1 MTEQNANKQRAKEER
16 VLKALEFKA
25 AVNVEERTF
34 EGYASTF
41 GNVDQVG
48 DIIMPGAFSK
58 TIQERFP
65 RGDIKILWQHY
76 EPLGMPL
83 EIREDEK
90 GLYVKGRISKT
101 ALGDDALELMRDGV
115 VNRMSIGFTI
125 VKADYDDQTG
135 YRIIREVKLWE
146 FSPVTF
152 PANEQA
158 VITAVKH
165 LSGMLSQAG
174 RDEIMKAQPEE
185 TTAPIESKDDPEI
198 IQSVASFCDEI
209 TKTIRSYRN
218 VR

>member
-1 MTEQNANKQRAKEER
+1 MTEQNTNKQRANDER
-16 VLKALEFKA
+16 VIKALEFKA
-25 AVNVEERTF
+25 AVDVEARTF

-48 DIIMPGAFSK
+48 DIITPGAFAK

-65 RGDIKILWQHY
+65 KGDIKILWQHY
-76 EPLGMPL
+76 EPLGMPI
-83 EIREDEK
+83 EIREDER

-115 VNRMSIGFTI
+115 VNRMSIGITI

-135 YRIIREVKLWE
+135 NRIIREVKLWE

-174 RDEIMKAQPEE
+174 RDEIMKVQPEE
-185 TTAPIESKDDPEI
+185 STALIESKDDPEL

-209 TKTIRSYRN
+209 IKTIRSYRN
-218 VR
+218 E

>member
-1 MTEQNANKQRAKEER
+1 MNQKATSDER

-25 AVNVEERTF
+25 AVNLEERTF

-48 DIIMPGAFSK
+48 DIIMQGAFTK

-65 RGDIKILWQHY
+65 KGDIKILWQHY
-76 EPLGMPL
+76 EPLGMPI
-83 EIREDEK
+83 EIREDEN

-115 VNRMSIGFTI
+115 VNRMSIGFSI
-125 VKADYDDQTG
+125 VKADFDDQTG
-135 YRIIREVKLWE
+135 NRIIREVKLWE

-174 RDEIMKAQPEE
+174 RDEIMKAQPEQS
-185 TTAPIESKDDPEI
+185 TVPIESKDDPEI

-209 TKTIRSYRN
+209 IKTIRSYRN
-218 VR
+218 D

>member
-1 MTEQNANKQRAKEER
+1 MKEQNMNQKATSDER

-25 AVNVEERTF
+25 AVNLEERTF

-48 DIIMPGAFSK
+48 DIIMQGAFTK

-65 RGDIKILWQHY
+65 KGDIKILWQHY
-76 EPLGMPL
+76 EPLGMPI
-83 EIREDEK
+83 EIREDEN

-115 VNRMSIGFTI
+115 VNRMSIGFSI
-125 VKADYDDQTG
+125 VKADFDDQTG
-135 YRIIREVKLWE
+135 NRIIREVKLWE

-152 PANEQA
+152 PANEKA

-174 RDEIMKAQPEE
+174 RDEIMKAQPADA
-185 TTAPIESKDDPEI
+185 TVPNESKCDPEL

-209 TKTIRSYRN
+209 TKTIRSYK
-218 VR
+218 

>member
-1 MTEQNANKQRAKEER
+1 MKEQNMNQKATSDER

-25 AVNVEERTF
+25 AVNLEERTF

-48 DIIMPGAFSK
+48 DIIMQGAFTK

-65 RGDIKILWQHY
+65 KGDIKILWQHY
-76 EPLGMPL
+76 EPLGMPI
-83 EIREDEK
+83 EIREDEN

-115 VNRMSIGFTI
+115 VNRMSIGFSI
-125 VKADYDDQTG
+125 VKADFDDQTG
-135 YRIIREVKLWE
+135 NRIIREVKLWE

-174 RDEIMKAQPEE
+174 RDEIMKAQPEQS
-185 TTAPIESKDDPEI
+185 TVPIESKDDPEI

-209 TKTIRSYRN
+209 IKTIRSYRN
-218 VR
+218 D

>member
-1 MTEQNANKQRAKEER
+1 MTEQNTNKQRANDER
-16 VLKALEFKA
+16 VIKALEFKA
-25 AVNVEERTF
+25 AVDVEARTF

-48 DIIMPGAFSK
+48 DIITPGAFAK

-65 RGDIKILWQHY
+65 KGDIKILWQHY
-76 EPLGMPL
+76 EPLGMPI
-83 EIREDEK
+83 EIREDER

-135 YRIIREVKLWE
+135 NRIIREVKLWE

-174 RDEIMKAQPEE
+174 RDEIMKVQPEKS
-185 TTAPIESKDDPEI
+185 TALIESKDDPEL

-209 TKTIRSYRN
+209 IKTIRSYRN
-218 VR
+218 D

>member
-1 MTEQNANKQRAKEER
+1 MNQKATNDER

-25 AVNVEERTF
+25 AVNLEERTF

-48 DIIMPGAFSK
+48 DIIMQGAFTK

-65 RGDIKILWQHY
+65 KGDIKILWQHY
-76 EPLGMPL
+76 EPLGMPI
-83 EIREDEK
+83 EIREDEN

-115 VNRMSIGFTI
+115 VNRMSIGFSI
-125 VKADYDDQTG
+125 VKADFDDQTG
-135 YRIIREVKLWE
+135 NRIIREVKLWE

-152 PANEQA
+152 PANEKA

-174 RDEIMKAQPEE
+174 RDEIMKAQPEDS
-185 TTAPIESKDDPEI
+185 TVPNESKCDPEL

-209 TKTIRSYRN
+209 TKTIRSYK
-218 VR
+218 